1 MSAACGVH
9 VALAFLGTT
18 HSVATLNCA
27 GDIACHL
34 PVSTPRHAHAHA
46 TATPPTDAPPPP
58 EVETRRGGARCAPR
72 ARVFFEHLKNLGAA
86 AQGDKGEAVPLDLEW
101 SHFSVHSTCAVTPST
116 RGRVTRTVSR
126 SDSVSQSN
134 PSHLQ
139 IVNAS
144 RGSTN
149 HPPPAHRATIPT
161 ASVHHTHP
169 KSYCTPYTPVVL
181 PCVLRSVLPGPSHPT
196 PSSLHA
202 L

>member
-1 MSAACGVH
+1 MP
-9 VALAFLGTT
+9 LASQHTASRARAR
-18 HSVATLNCA
+18 H
-27 GDIACHL
+27 
-34 PVSTPRHAHAHA
+34 RHATHRR
-46 TATPPTDAPPPP
+46 TPT
-58 EVETRRGGARCAPR
+58 TRGRDQARRCAVCPTCTS
-72 ARVFFEHLKNLGAA
+72 FFEHLKNLGAA

-126 SDSVSQSN
+126 SDSVSQSH